1 MASKQSNINK
11 KLLYKLAIMMIPSGS
26 LVLVLFLL
34 LILVFRLSNLQFIP
48 EFYIL
53 GLLSFFMLST
63 GLLAFL
69 KYKSYGDENSSALT
83 KRPAIKRDFLT
94 RVGISQILFG
104 LALIIIVHN
113 LISIIVGLVVISLA
127 AYFLFFRK

>member
-1 MASKQSNINK
+1 
-11 KLLYKLAIMMIPSGS
+11 MIPSGS

-53 GLLSFFMLST
+53 GLLSFFMLSI

>member
-53 GLLSFFMLST
+53 GLLSFFMLSI